1 MKTTLRHSLTVHDVV
16 PIYPVTSTD
25 CCTCKGVKLDAVAQ
39 VAPSSE
45 RPAPTRA
52 SVRGVSVRRGSK
64 AVANDGT
71 KLRGVDIRMAAAFAL
86 KEIVT
91 ETKRAPALGEFAKHT
106 GIS

>member
-1 MKTTLRHSLTVHDVV
+1 MAAQTACASPTSATC
-16 PIYPVTSTD
+16 PAQPVNGGD
-25 CCTCKGVKLDAVAQ
+25 
-39 VAPSSE
+39 
-45 RPAPTRA
+45 RPPPARA

-91 ETKRAPALGEFAKHT
+91 DTRRGAAQGEGK
-106 GIS
+106 G